1 MNRLL
6 TAALSLGL
14 GSFVAAGAQTP
25 GGVPDLVLR
34 NGHIFTGERAMPW
47 VEAISIQ
54 GNHVVAVGTNAA
66 IGATADSHT
75 KVIDLGGRMAMP
87 GINDAHEHIGGA
99 AFGVELHFPRGHSRF
114 GPGPEP
120 TVAELAEAVK
130 AAAATAPAG
139 AWIEGSVGENVIG
152 HPKEARAALDE
163 AGGDH
168 PVAVSAWWGH
178 GLILNTRGMAKVGL
192 TDAVKDPEGGHFD
205 RDAAG
210 HLTGLC
216 EEEAANEI
224 KRGLAD
230 EAGIEPAVAN
240 FKKYA
245 EARLQ
250 EGVTSVQVM
259 ATNQRL
265 GYLEKTFVQADEPL
279 RVRIMRFPM
288 GREDVRVGETLGTGE
303 EVLSPKVRV
312 AGVKFVLDGTP
323 IEELAY
329 QTKDYADRPGWR
341 GRPDYSAAFIDK
353 QLRIALTGKDQL
365 MMHIVGDAMTDQVMD
380 QMERMAPAETWRPL
394 RVRFEHGDGFT
405 TPERMERA
413 KKLGIVIAQPRPG
426 RPWKALEA
434 AGIPLAYGSDNGME
448 PWFMFSVMTD
458 AKNPQAISKEEA
470 LRVLTSGPAFAEFQE
485 TKKGTLAPG
494 MLADVAVLSQD
505 VMGTVEAP
513 LPATHSVLTLVGGS
527 VVYRSPELRSKD

>member
-1 MNRLL
+1 MHRLL

-14 GSFVAAGAQTP
+14 GSVVAAGAQTS
-25 GGVPDLVLR
+25 GGAPDLVLR
-34 NGHIFTGERAMPW
+34 NGHIFTGDRAMPW
-47 VEAISIQ
+47 VQAVSIQ
-54 GNHVVAVGTNAA
+54 GNHVIAVGTNAA
-66 IGATADSHT
+66 IAATADSHT

-99 AFGVELHFPRGHSRF
+99 AFGVELQFPPGHSRF

-120 TVAELAEAVK
+120 SLAELADAVK

-152 HPKEARAALDE
+152 HPQEARRALDV

-192 TDAVKDPEGGHFD
+192 TEAVKDPEGGHFD

-216 EEEAANEI
+216 EEEAGNEI
-224 KRGLAD
+224 KRELAD
-230 EAGIEPAVAN
+230 EAGIEPAVRN

-245 EARLQ
+245 EARLH

-265 GYLEKTFVQADEPL
+265 SYLEKTFVQADEPL
-279 RVRIMRFPM
+279 RIRIMRFPM
-288 GREDVRVGETLGTGE
+288 GREDARVGETLGTGE
-303 EVLSPKVRV
+303 EVLSPNVRV

-329 QTKDYADRPGWR
+329 QTRDYPDRPGWR

-380 QMERMAPAETWRPL
+380 QMEKMAPAETWRPL

-405 TPERMERA
+405 TPERMQRA
-413 KKLGIVIAQPRPG
+413 KKLGIVLAQPRPG
-426 RPWKALEA
+426 RPWKALQA

-448 PWFMFSVMTD
+448 PWFIFSIMTD
-458 AKNPQAISKEEA
+458 AKNPQAISKEDA

-485 TKKGTLAPG
+485 TRKGTLAPG

-505 VMGTVEAP
+505 VTGAVAAP

-527 VVYRSPELRSKD
+527 VVYRSPEFKSKD